1 MQIRMFS
8 DEFDLWTEYIRK
20 HPQATFYHEI
30 GWKEVIERSFGHK
43 TFYLMAM
50 RQDNIAGVLPLVHLK
65 SFLFGSIFC
74 SMPFLTSAAS
84 APMIPRL
91 KESFWIAAR
100 ELLKKS
106 QADYLELRH
115 RHKVCQDLPV
125 KTHKVS
131 MMIELD
137 PDPEK
142 LWNGFKTKHRT
153 NIRRAE
159 KIGLGHTLWR
169 SRAVGRFFQY
179 HIGRLARF
187 GDTPLPEKL
196 FTEPSVDQFS
206 NNVEIFVVYFKD
218 LPIATAFNGLF
229 SDTVEGMWTYSLKEY
244 SNLQTNYFLYW
255 KMIEKACIDG
265 YRHFHLGRST
275 NETGA
280 TFFKSK
286 WNAVPQQLYWEY
298 ILNRRKDMPDLSV
311 DNPRFQ
317 LAQNVWR
324 RMPVPLTNFIGPW
337 VARFIP

>member
-8 DEFDLWTEYIRK
+8 DEFGLWTEYIRK

-43 TFYLMAM
+43 TYYLMAM
-50 RQDNIAGVLPLVHLK
+50 RQDSIAGVLPLVHLK

-74 SMPFLTSAAS
+74 SMPFLNFGGICADDSEAERELLDS
-84 APMIPRL
+84 
-91 KESFWIAAR
+91 AR
-100 ELLKKS
+100 ELLQKS

-153 NIRRAE
+153 NIRRSEKNGLVIRSGGAE
-159 KIGLGHTLWR
+159 LLDDFFNIISVGWRDLG
-169 SRAVGRFFQY
+169 
-179 HIGRLARF
+179 
-187 GDTPLPEKL
+187 TPLYGKS
-196 FTEPSVDQFS
+196 FFRAIVDQFS

-229 SDTVEGMWTYSLKEY
+229 RDTVEGMWTYSLKEY

-265 YRHFHLGRST
+265 YRHYHLGRST

-298 ILNRRKDMPDLSV
+298 ILNRRKEMPDLSV

>member
-20 HPQATFYHEI
+20 YPQATFYHEI

-50 RQDNIAGVLPLVHLK
+50 RQGNIAGVLPLVHLK

-74 SMPFLTSAAS
+74 SMPFLNFGGICADDSETERELLDS
-84 APMIPRL
+84 
-91 KESFWIAAR
+91 AR
-100 ELLKKS
+100 ELLKKN

-153 NIRRAE
+153 NIRRSEKNGLVIRPGGAE
-159 KIGLGHTLWR
+159 LLDDFFNIISVGWRDLGTPLYR
-169 SRAVGRFFQY
+169 KSFFQA
-179 HIGRLARF
+179 I
-187 GDTPLPEKL
+187 
-196 FTEPSVDQFS
+196 VDQFS

-229 SDTVEGMWTYSLKEY
+229 RDTVEGMWTYSLKEY

-286 WNAVPQQLYWEY
+286 WNAAPQQLYWEY
-298 ILNRRKDMPDLSV
+298 ILNRRKEMPDLSV

-324 RMPVPLTNFIGPW
+324 RMPVPLTNFIGPR